1 MTLTD
6 NLYQTFNYSNAV
18 HVCKR
23 NSRKE
28 ENMTVLNNGHW
39 WYPETTLDQITPM
52 FPSFFNKKYVLEILK
67 FAPLIVMIV
76 ML

>member
-23 NSRKE
+23 NSRKRRKYDSFKQ
-28 ENMTVLNNGHW
+28 

-52 FPSFFNKKYVLEILK
+52 FPSFFNKKYM
-67 FAPLIVMIV
+67 F
-76 ML
+76 

>member
-1 MTLTD
+1 M
-6 NLYQTFNYSNAV
+6 QKKFK
-18 HVCKR
+18 KR
-23 NSRKE
+23 RKYDSFKQ
-28 ENMTVLNNGHW
+28 